1 MKKIMQFRFSGLNSD
16 SRNYPAFSDYP
27 AMLTTG
33 NIFKNYGIVSQLGIQ
48 APVGMRFSLNG
59 SQHPITIG
67 ETGIY
72 ELDLENVG
80 RITSIQFNAEDI
92 SEYIKNTK
100 GNNPLLIDIVYEGV

>member
-1 MKKIMQFRFSGLNSD
+1 MKKIMQFRFAGISD
-16 SRNYPAFSDYP
+16 SRNYPDFSDYP

-80 RITSIQFNAEDI
+80 RIISIQFNTQDI
-92 SEYIKNTK
+92 TEYVKNAK